1 MMVSNWFN
9 ILKIKNSSGE
19 KIIVKDIEDW
29 MKRFRTQL
37 RPYVLSEYMSEKRPD
52 MSIRDTEATKI
63 NIKYYRNESPL
74 RVNASFRDKN
84 NTQSYDM
91 DFRFIEEGDGMYFL
105 SATSDNLGPS
115 LQMGNN
121 FNEVDDPYD
130 LLLEIVDRISSF
142 FVSDLN
148 TQSLGIGSID
158 EEEGRK
164 TQQQINRELAEA
176 NPGEIMYEGQMRNLS
191 ELTRIASRKGISL
204 DYLLEEIGV
213 DVNDLLPSKP
223 ITPPKPK
230 IETPKRV
237 KRGRTV
243 PALRRR
249 KNPK

>member
-9 ILKIKNSSGE
+9 ILKIKNPLGE
-19 KIIVKDIEDW
+19 KIIVKNIEDW

-37 RPYVLSEYMSEKRPD
+37 RPHVLGEYMSDVRPD
-52 MSIRDTEATKI
+52 MSIRDTEGTKI

-84 NTQSYDM
+84 DTQSYDM
-91 DFRFIEEGDGMYFL
+91 NFRFTKEKEGMYFL

-130 LLLEIVDRISSF
+130 LLLEIVDRISGF
-142 FVSDLN
+142 FASDLN
-148 TQSLGIGSID
+148 TQSLGIGSI
-158 EEEGRK
+158 EEEGGRK

-176 NPGEIMYEGQMRNLS
+176 NPGEVMYEGQMRNLA
-191 ELTRIASRKGISL
+191 ELTRMASRKGISL
-204 DYLLEEIGV
+204 EYLLEEIGV

-230 IETPKRV
+230 KEIPKKV

-249 KNPK
+249 KNP